1 MKKSILFF
9 TLTFALL
16 FSSCDVLQEVLEQT
30 TTDRP
35 LTTEEVALGLKE
47 ALNQGV
53 VEGVNFLHA
62 RDGFLKTQYQIPLPE
77 EVQVITSRVKR
88 LPMFSDVEDVLVEK
102 INRAAEDAVGRATPI
117 FGDAIRAMTIND
129 AWDILR
135 GERNAATQYLYTN
148 THNRLYDEF
157 NPVINDALNKFDV
170 LDYYESIINAYNS
183 IPLVEQRN
191 PRIDDFITSWAL
203 DAVFDRVAIEEDAI
217 RTNVERRTSDLL
229 RRVFERQD
237 SPS

>member
-1 MKKSILFF
+1 MKYF
-9 TLTFALL
+9 LTIISLGLL
-16 FSSCDVLQEVLEQT
+16 ISLTSCAELQQILEQT

-35 LTTEEVALGLKE
+35 VTTEEVALGLKE

-53 VEGVNFLHA
+53 VEGVGFLHA
-62 RDGFLKTQYQIPLPE
+62 RDGFLQSIYQIPLPE
-77 EVQVITSRVKR
+77 EVQVVTSRVKR
-88 LPMFSDVEDVLVEK
+88 LAPFRDVEDVLIEK

-117 FGDAIRAMTIND
+117 FGDAIRSMTIND

-157 NPVINDALNKFDV
+157 NPAIVDALNKFEV
-170 LDYYESIINAYNS
+170 LDYWETVINAYNS
-183 IPLVEQRN
+183 IPLVEKRN
-191 PRIDDFITSWAL
+191 PRIDDFVTSWAL
-203 DAVFDRVAIEEDAI
+203 DALFDRVSIEEDAI
-217 RTNVERRTSDLL
+217 RTNINRRTSDLL
-229 RRVFERQD
+229 KRVFARQD

>member
-1 MKKSILFF
+1 MKHFLTILILGILISF
-9 TLTFALL
+9 T
-16 FSSCDVLQEVLEQT
+16 SCAELQQILEQA

-35 LTTEEVALGLKE
+35 VTTEEVALGLKE

-53 VEGVNFLHA
+53 VEGVGFLHA
-62 RDGFLKTQYQIPLPE
+62 RDGFLRTQYQIPLPE

-88 LPMFSDVEDVLVEK
+88 LPLFSDVEDVLIER

-117 FGDAIRAMTIND
+117 FGDAIRAMSISD

-135 GERNAATQYLYTN
+135 GERNEATLYLYSN
-148 THNRLYDEF
+148 THGRLYDEF
-157 NPVINDALNKFDV
+157 NPVILDALNKFEV
-170 LDYYESIINAYNS
+170 LDYYESVINAYNS
-183 IPLVEQRN
+183 IPLIEKRN
-191 PRIDDFITSWAL
+191 PRIDDFVTSWAL
-203 DAVFDRVAIEEDAI
+203 DALFDRVAIEEEAI

-229 RRVFERQD
+229 QRVFARQD